1 MDDINTRLT
10 RLLKLIGAERP
21 PASHV
26 EKLVSAA
33 GAFLGILSVYLIS
46 QHFLGSSSVFLVAS
60 MGASAVLLFAVP
72 HGALSQ
78 PWSLLGGH
86 VVSALVG
93 VTCTRLVP
101 EALVAAPLAVGL
113 AVGCMYYLRCIHPP
127 GGATALVA
135 VVGGA
140 DVHALGYAFAAVPV
154 LLNALVMLLVAVVF
168 NALFHWRV
176 YPAYLHRMRQPKPGE
191 QTRDW
196 RAGIAHEDFVYA
208 LSEID
213 SFVDVTESDLQRIY
227 ELATQHHAG
236 RGIGAGSLR
245 AGHYYSNGRYGDEW
259 AVRLIIELDERDQDP
274 ARKLIYKHVAGLGRR
289 ATAVTTRGEF
299 ARWACH
305 EVYRDEENWRRVA
318 GSGET
323 VS

>member
-135 VVGGA
+135 VTGGP
-140 DVHALGYAFAAVPV
+140 DVHLLGYQFILPPV
-154 LLNALVMLLVAVVF
+154 LINVLAILAMAIAF
-168 NALFHWRV
+168 NALFHWRL
-176 YPAYLHRMRQPKPGE
+176 YPSFLMLLRQR
-191 QTRDW
+191 QADNRDES
-196 RAGIAHEDFVYA
+196 RGSIAHEDFVYA

-213 SFVDVTESDLQRIY
+213 SFIDVSEKDLLRIY
-227 ELATQHHAG
+227 ELATRDKGDAG
-236 RGIGAGSLR
+236 LTMAQLQT
-245 AGHYYSNGRYGDEW
+245 GHYYSNGCYGADW
-259 AVRLIIELDERDQDP
+259 SVRLIIEQDERSDRP
-274 ARKLIYKHVAGLGRR
+274 GRELIYKTVTGPGRR
-289 ATAVTTRGEF
+289 STAVTTREGF
-299 ARWACH
+299 ARWARH
-305 EVYRDEENWRRVA
+305 EVYPEEENWRRVDP
-318 GSGET
+318 GSE
-323 VS
+323 

>member
-1 MDDINTRLT
+1 MNDINTRLT

-113 AVGCMYYLRCIHPP
+113 AVGCMYYLRCI
-127 GGATALVA
+127 
-135 VVGGA
+135 
-140 DVHALGYAFAAVPV
+140 
-154 LLNALVMLLVAVVF
+154 
-168 NALFHWRV
+168 
-176 YPAYLHRMRQPKPGE
+176 
-191 QTRDW
+191 
-196 RAGIAHEDFVYA
+196 
-208 LSEID
+208 
-213 SFVDVTESDLQRIY
+213 
-227 ELATQHHAG
+227 
-236 RGIGAGSLR
+236 LR
-245 AGHYYSNGRYGDEW
+245 S
-259 AVRLIIELDERDQDP
+259 
-274 ARKLIYKHVAGLGRR
+274 
-289 ATAVTTRGEF
+289 
-299 ARWACH
+299 
-305 EVYRDEENWRRVA
+305 
-318 GSGET
+318 
-323 VS
+323 

>member
-1 MDDINTRLT
+1 MNDIDTQLI
-10 RLLKLIGAERP
+10 RLLKLVGAERP
-21 PASHV
+21 PASHT

-33 GAFLGILSVYLIS
+33 GAFAGILSVYLVS
-46 QHFLGSSSVFLVAS
+46 QHFLGNSSVFLVAS

-93 VTCTRLVP
+93 ATCARFVP
-101 EALVAAPLAVGL
+101 EALLAAPLAVGL
-113 AVGCMYYLRCIHPP
+113 AVGSMYYLRCIHPP

-135 VVGGA
+135 VIGGA
-140 DVHALGYAFAAVPV
+140 DVHTLGYAFVAAPV
-154 LLNALVMLLVAVVF
+154 LLNALVMLVIAVAF
-168 NALFHWRV
+168 NALFRWRM
-176 YPAYLHRMRQPKPGE
+176 YPAYLHRLRAPEPTTQSRDRLAGVE
-191 QTRDW
+191 Q
-196 RAGIAHEDFVYA
+196 EDLVYA

-213 SFVDVTESDLQRIY
+213 SFVDVTGNDLQRIY

-236 RGIGAGSLR
+236 RGIGTENLQ

-289 ATAVTTRGEF
+289 TTAVTTRGEF
-299 ARWACH
+299 TRWARH

-323 VS
+323 RA

>member
-1 MDDINTRLT
+1 MNDIDTPLT
-10 RLLKLIGAERP
+10 RLLKLVGAERP
-21 PASHV
+21 PASQA

-33 GAFLGILSVYLIS
+33 GAFAGILSVYLVS
-46 QHFLGSSSVFLVAS
+46 QHFLDDSSVFLVAS

-78 PWSLLGGH
+78 PWPLLGGH

-93 VTCTRLVP
+93 VSCARFVP
-101 EALVAAPLAVGL
+101 EALLAAPLAVGL

-140 DVHALGYAFAAVPV
+140 DVHALGYAFAAAPV
-154 LLNALVMLLVAVVF
+154 LLNALVMLIVAVAF
-168 NALFHWRV
+168 NALFRWRV
-176 YPAYLHRMRQPKPGE
+176 YPAYLHRLRHRSPAE
-191 QTRDW
+191 QSREWRD
-196 RAGIAHEDFVYA
+196 GIAHEDFIYA

-213 SFVDVTESDLQRIY
+213 SFVDVTENDLLRIY
-227 ELATQHHAG
+227 GLATQHHAG
-236 RGIGAGSLR
+236 RGIGAGNLQ

-259 AVRLIIELDERDQDP
+259 AVRLIIELDERDQDS

-289 ATAVTTRGEF
+289 TTAVTTRGEF
-299 ARWACH
+299 ARWARH
-305 EVYRDEENWRRVA
+305 EVYRDEENWRRVV

-323 VS
+323 VA

>member
-1 MDDINTRLT
+1 MNDIDTQLI
-10 RLLKLIGAERP
+10 RLLKLVGAGRP
-21 PASHV
+21 PASHA

-33 GAFLGILSVYLIS
+33 GAFAGILSVYLVS
-46 QHFLGSSSVFLVAS
+46 QHFLGNSSVFLVAS

-93 VTCTRLVP
+93 ATCARFVP
-101 EALVAAPLAVGL
+101 EALLAAPLAVGL
-113 AVGCMYYLRCIHPP
+113 AVGSMYYLRCIHPP

-135 VVGGA
+135 VIGGA
-140 DVHALGYAFAAVPV
+140 DVHTLGYAFVAAPV
-154 LLNALVMLLVAVVF
+154 LLNALVMLVIAVAF
-168 NALFHWRV
+168 NALFRWRM
-176 YPAYLHRMRQPKPGE
+176 YPAYLHRLRAPEPTTQSRDRLAGVE
-191 QTRDW
+191 Q
-196 RAGIAHEDFVYA
+196 EDLVYA

-213 SFVDVTESDLQRIY
+213 SFVDVTGNDLQRIY

-236 RGIGAGSLR
+236 RGIGTENLQ

-289 ATAVTTRGEF
+289 TTAVTTRGEF
-299 ARWACH
+299 TRWARH

-323 VS
+323 RA